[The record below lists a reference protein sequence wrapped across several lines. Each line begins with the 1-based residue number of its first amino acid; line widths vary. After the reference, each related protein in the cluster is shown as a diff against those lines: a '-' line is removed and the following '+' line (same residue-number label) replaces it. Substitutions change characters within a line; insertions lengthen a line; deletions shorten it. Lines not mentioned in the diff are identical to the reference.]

1 MDNEKLKCPYH
12 DELAADVKEI
22 KKEVKNMNEK
32 MIKLDTSFVIFQKV
46 VDTFITSVFNWKEF
60 VRTEDGKL
68 WDRYAILDEKIEK
81 NKDEVNTE
89 FEELRTEI
97 HKYAWIIGGFVACA
111 SLFLFLIQVGIIKLV
126 AK

>member
-68 WDRYAILDEKIEK
+68 WDRYAGG
-81 NKDEVNTE
+81 KDQP
-89 FEELRTEI
+89 
-97 HKYAWIIGGFVACA
+97 
-111 SLFLFLIQVGIIKLV
+111 LI
-126 AK
+126 